1 MPGGDRESLVMIA
14 GGGTGGHVFPG
25 LEVARVL
32 RERGVGVV
40 WLGSAGGMEADYV
53 AQAGLAFE
61 KVGVS
66 GLRRRG
72 LLAWI
77 LAPWRLSFVLFETL
91 RILWKRKPGV
101 VLGFGGF
108 AAGPGGLIAALL
120 GIPLLIHEQNAVAG
134 LTNKLL
140 APLSRTVLLGFSGA
154 LVRRNAKWVGNPVRA
169 EIAALPP
176 PETRLAGRTGVLNL
190 LVVGG
195 SRGAAVFNETVP
207 SALAEL
213 DAVRRPRVRHQTG
226 RGKLEVSRAAADRA
240 GVEIEFLEFID
251 DVARMYA
258 WADLVLCRAGALS
271 VAEIAASGSAA
282 VFVPYPYSADDHQ
295 AANADFLVSRG
306 AAVAVPQSEFTPRAL
321 TEIIERF
328 TASRRE
334 LLQLAVKARKL
345 AQVRA
350 GDEVAELCV
359 QAMGA

>member
-1 MPGGDRESLVMIA
+1 MIA

-25 LEVARVL
+25 LAVARIL
-32 RERGVGVV
+32 RERGVGVT

-53 AQAGLAFE
+53 ARAGFAFE
-61 KVGVS
+61 KVGIS

-77 LAPWRLSFVLFETL
+77 AAPWQLSFALLGTL

-108 AAGPGGLIAALL
+108 AAAPGGLMAVLL

-140 APLSRTVLLGFSGA
+140 APFSHAVLLGFSGA

-169 EIAALPP
+169 EVAAVAA
-176 PETRLAGRTGVLNL
+176 PETRLSGRAGALRL

-195 SRGAAVFNETVP
+195 SRGAAVFNRVVP
-207 SALAEL
+207 EALAEL
-213 DAVRRPRVRHQTG
+213 DAARRPRVRHQTG
-226 RGKLEVSRAAADRA
+226 RGKLEATRAAAARA
-240 GVEIEFLEFID
+240 EVDVELFEFID
-251 DVARMYA
+251 DVAQMYA
-258 WADLVLCRAGALS
+258 WADLVLCRAGASS
-271 VAEIAASGSAA
+271 VAEVAASGSAA
-282 VFVPYPYSADDHQ
+282 VFVPYPHCADDHQ
-295 AANADFLVSRG
+295 TANAEFLVSRG
-306 AAVAVPQSEFTPRAL
+306 AAVLIPQSEFTRRSLADV
-321 TEIIERF
+321 IRRF
-328 TASRRE
+328 TDSRRD

-345 AQVRA
+345 AQLRA
-350 GDEVAELCV
+350 GDAVAESCV